1 MIQKAILV
9 IGILLASLHLSHAQR
24 YNFPDNQ
31 GDFITYIEGQLIKT
45 NRADVVKTAEVFK
58 SLWEGG
64 KLSASQKDKII
75 KICQKLTSTRATI
88 AGEYNDFFMSVFN
101 ALQERKVSSS
111 VLDNFLSVSEEVAEN
126 KDANQ
131 IKSFFSHSSKFL
143 LNQKL
148 HDTPQNRLYAIG
160 DFSFEYIKDAEAA
173 KNEFTV
179 ATSGET
185 QVDELPQILGPVIRF
200 RKVEIVFAT
209 PFDSTGIHDTQGVFL
224 VTSDKFVGKEGSF
237 DWASV
242 QLSPQ
247 EVFCKFY
254 SYAFDV
260 KKPVLNVKN
269 ARLHYTILLSK
280 TLLGEFEFVSRARKN
295 VQDAKFPRFTSY
307 EADVFINQF
316 GQNMTYQGG
325 FSLEGVNIF
334 SNSTS
339 PGTFS
344 VITGES
350 SLGTAFRVRSERF
363 AITDSLV
370 TSNQVKLSIYLG
382 GEEDSLYHSNLQFKL
397 FRKDRII
404 QMIRDQNTSAVN
416 TPFINSYHKFY
427 IDADVIRYN
436 LDKDSL
442 DIFMLS
448 GTQNLRPARF
458 ESFDYFDKQRY
469 GEMIGMYDFHPLKLF
484 TKYGEKQET
493 ATFQV
498 QDMAKDYRRN
508 EAQLRSVATDLQ
520 NRGYINY
527 DPVTGT
533 IELGKRILQ
542 TETASQFVDAVERT
556 DAKLARRVDS
566 LIYEANDH
574 DNLVIASAVSGQP
587 NASLTREDNQLLI
600 RGIERFYVSEQLNVV
615 VIPDPSLKYVK
626 VYGGRNFY
634 MERGEIT
641 VGNFRFFGRNFFLSY
656 DDFSLEIPEIEKIL
670 FAIKDTTESKQGE
683 EHEYGGEISFGAG
696 NMKINDNLNKSGR
709 KHGKIKGTNEN
720 YESYPKLNIPEGGQV
735 FFATDFRQRLSYDST
750 RVYFQIDEI
759 NMDSLNTKIPVFP
772 GKFISN
778 IFPEFKEKLV
788 PMRAPDLTMG
798 FVHTPP
804 SSGYPLYPDNPE
816 VKGAK
821 IKFARPLIMN
831 RDGLFSGGEINYLT
845 TTLNAPEYFF
855 MPDSVVSDNIEFVV
869 KSGKV
874 GRGEFAEASGKTAQL
889 EWLVNDDNMIITN
902 RQEIVRLED
911 TKTTDKAG
919 AFEQRFKDKL
929 FTIYQNTEPTTLNG
943 NLYVTRKG
951 LFGEGNL
958 TRKDFSILSV
968 SEEPFNFGVDKFSG
982 SNVEFRINSKDR
994 DPYEYDKGY
1003 FYNENKALLLGNF
1016 VDFEFDLLKGKC
1028 NIRPDAEFGDFASLE
1043 LPYASYR
1050 TSIQE
1055 AVWDL
1060 KKRNFVMNGDT
1071 TSYFTSTIFGA
1082 EDYNEENLRFEASF
1096 AFFDIPTLSMKVTG
1110 VPFINSADA
1119 SIVPKNGEVIILKDA
1134 EMQELNEAIV
1144 LIDTLNRYHRLFD
1157 GHIRIKS
1164 RFEFEGDATYQ
1175 FVNVQNDTFN
1185 VKFDKFEL
1193 IEEESGKGAKAK
1205 RRKDAKAP
1213 KFTFAQGTVVEE
1225 DNFYITSRVLYKG
1238 GIKMYANRKDLS
1250 LDGFIKLDLSTR
1262 SDFNEWI
1269 PYKSDKGDEVSLKL
1283 DAQNK
1288 VDNQTITSG
1297 LHYAAGAVDL
1307 YTTFLSP
1314 KQSAEDRD
1322 IFLASGVL
1330 DYNPSI
1336 NEFKIAPQEKRN
1348 GKSYTGNQLIFDDSQ
1363 ASIFVEGRFN
1373 LVDNALSSILKTS
1386 GSGRIKAKEKD
1397 YRFDALMAINLPI
1410 EFKAISTMQTRILQK
1425 IQEKP
1430 VTLVK
1435 NDPLV
1440 TKIAEIAGDKDFKKF
1455 EESLGLRPIPI
1466 PEISKD
1472 LKVSFVFSKV
1482 NLLWSDEYKTYFSK
1496 GKLRLLSIYDKIFD
1510 EEVAGYIE
1518 IRKSADGDVLSMY
1531 LQIDPEVWYYFETE
1545 GGIVSALSED
1555 EAFNKM
1561 VVSKGVELAGI
1572 DKKEAFINKFRAIYG
1587 ADELPKKKEEAPTEE
1602 APKKKTDDDDG
1613 F

>member
-1 MIQKAILV
+1 MIQKTILV

-31 GDFITYIEGQLIKT
+31 SDFIAYTEGQLTKT
-45 NRADVVKTAEVFK
+45 NRTEVIKTAEVFK
-58 SLWEGG
+58 SLWESG
-64 KLSASQKDKII
+64 KLNATQKDKII
-75 KICQKLTSTRATI
+75 KICQKLTPTRATI
-88 AGEYNDFFMSVFN
+88 AGEFNDFFMSIFN
-101 ALQERKVSSS
+101 ALQERKVSSN
-111 VLDNFLSVSEEVAEN
+111 VLDNFLAVSEEVAES
-126 KDANQ
+126 KDAKQ

-160 DFSFEYIKDAEAA
+160 DFSFDYIKDAEAA
-173 KNEFTV
+173 KNEFIV

-185 QVDELPQILGPVIRF
+185 QEQALPEILGPAIRF
-200 RKVEIVFAT
+200 QKAEIVFAT
-209 PFDSTGIHDTQGVFL
+209 PFDSTGIHDTQGIFL
-224 VTSDKFVGKEGSF
+224 TTSNQFVGKEGTF
-237 DWASV
+237 DWTSV

-247 EVFCKFY
+247 EVFCKLY

-260 KKPVLNVKN
+260 RKPLLNVKN

-280 TLLGEFEFVSRARKN
+280 TLVGEFEFVSRARRS

-307 EADVFINQF
+307 EADVFISQF

-325 FSLEGVNIF
+325 FSLEGVNIY
-334 SNSTS
+334 SNSTE
-339 PGTFS
+339 PGTLS

-350 SLGTAFRVRSERF
+350 DLGTAFRVRSERF

-397 FRKDRII
+397 LRKDRII

-427 IDADVIRYN
+427 IDADVIRYD

-442 DIFMLS
+442 DIFMLTGS
-448 GTQNLRPARF
+448 QSLRPAHF
-458 ESFDYFDKQRY
+458 ESFDFFDKQRY
-469 GEMIGMYDFHPLKLF
+469 VEMIGMYDFHPLKLF
-484 TKYGEKQET
+484 TKYAEKQESN
-493 ATFQV
+493 TFQV

-520 NRGYINY
+520 NRGYLNY
-527 DPVTGT
+527 NSITGT

-556 DAKLARRVDS
+556 DAKVARRTDS
-566 LIYEANDH
+566 LTYIANDH
-574 DNLVIASAVSGQP
+574 DNLIISSAVNGEP

-615 VIPDPSLKYVK
+615 VIPDSSLKYVK

-670 FAIKDTTESKQGE
+670 FTIKDTTESKEGIDY
-683 EHEYGGEISFGAG
+683 EYGGEISFGAG
-696 NMKINDNLNKSGR
+696 NMKINDDLNKSGR
-709 KHGKIKGTNEN
+709 KHGKINDTDEN
-720 YESYPKLNIPEGGQV
+720 YESYPKLNIPDGGKM
-735 FFATDFRQRLSYDST
+735 FFATDFRQESSYDST

-778 IFPEFKEKLV
+778 IFPEFQEKLI

-798 FVHTPP
+798 FEHIPPP
-804 SSGYPLYPDNPE
+804 SGYTLYPDNPE
-816 VKGAK
+816 IKGAK
-821 IKFARPLIMN
+821 IKFTRPLIMN
-831 RDGLFSGGEINYLT
+831 RDGLFSGGEISYLT
-845 TTLNAPEYFF
+845 TALTAPEYFF

-874 GRGEFAEASGKTAQL
+874 GRGEFAEATGKTAQFN
-889 EWLVNDDNMIITN
+889 WLVNEDNMIITN

-911 TKTTDKAG
+911 TKATDKAG

-929 FTIYQNTEPTTLNG
+929 FTIYENTAPTTLNG
-943 NLYVTRKG
+943 NLYITRKG

-968 SEEPFNFGVDKFSG
+968 SEEPFKFGVNDFSG

-1028 NIRPDAEFGDFASLE
+1028 NIRPDTEFGDFASLE

-1082 EDYNEENLRFEASF
+1082 EDYNEENLRFNASF

-1119 SIVPKNGEVIILKDA
+1119 SIVPKDGEVIILKDA

-1193 IEEESGKGAKAK
+1193 IEDETKGKVK
-1205 RRKDAKAP
+1205 RRKDAKIP
-1213 KFTFAQGTVVEE
+1213 KFTFAQGTVEEE

-1250 LDGFIKLDLSTR
+1250 LDGYIKLDLSTR

-1269 PYKSDKGDEVSLKL
+1269 PYKSDKGDEVSLEL
-1283 DAQNK
+1283 DAENQ

-1314 KQSAEDRD
+1314 KQSADDRD

-1336 NEFKIAPQEKRN
+1336 NEFKIAPQDRRD
-1348 GKSYTGNQLIFDDSQ
+1348 GKTYTGNQLIFDDSK

-1373 LVDNALSSILKTS
+1373 LVDDALSAILKTS
-1386 GSGRIKAKEKD
+1386 GTGRIKAKEKD
-1397 YRFDALMAINLPI
+1397 YNFDALMAINFPI
-1410 EFKAISTMQTRILQK
+1410 EFKAVSTMQTRILEK

-1430 VTLVK
+1430 ITLVK

-1455 EESLGLRPIPI
+1455 EEGLGLRPIPI

-1472 LKVSFVFSKV
+1472 LKVPFVFSKV
-1482 NLLWSDEYKTYFSK
+1482 NLLWSDEYKTYYSK

-1510 EEVAGYIE
+1510 EDVFGFIE

-1531 LQIDPEVWYYFETE
+1531 IQIDPEVWYYFETE
-1545 GGIVSALSED
+1545 GGVISALSED
-1555 EAFNKM
+1555 EVFNTT

-1572 DKKEAFINKFRAIYG
+1572 DKKEAFVNKFRAIYG
-1587 ADELPKKKEEAPTEE
+1587 ADELPKKKEEE
-1602 APKKKTDDDDG
+1602 PKDDDPEKKPKDDDDG